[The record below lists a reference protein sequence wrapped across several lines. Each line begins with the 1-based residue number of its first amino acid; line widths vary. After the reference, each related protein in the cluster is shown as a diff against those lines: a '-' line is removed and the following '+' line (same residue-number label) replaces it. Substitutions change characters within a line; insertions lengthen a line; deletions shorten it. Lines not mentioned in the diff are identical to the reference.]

1 MSTIRFVLRTDKVDK
16 EGRSP
21 IQLVYQ
27 LSGQRKYFK
36 TGEKLFPETWNTN
49 DQQAAY
55 LDKKRAKKI
64 IPDISF
70 DLLPAAKEV
79 EEINSNLVAIKKEI
93 ADVERLFQLKKIV
106 YSADMVIEAL
116 KENRSP
122 ETKKKER
129 SNFLFDFID
138 RYIEDNKNSREKGSL
153 GVYKAL
159 KKHLKDFETAK
170 RKKVCFDKIDY
181 AFFLEFQNF
190 LISNKTKTAPN
201 GLGNVTIAKQLSTL
215 KTFLNY
221 ARMHGIVVSDNYKD
235 FKIKKES
242 LEVIALTNDEFEKL
256 YNYHLSNNKKLSQV
270 RDVFCFSCAT
280 GLRYSDLLQL
290 KREHIKSGEIRLTV
304 TKTKQKLI
312 IPLNPYSFAILEKYS
327 LFHRP
332 LPVISNQKMNE
343 YVKEL
348 CKKAEINEPVQIVR
362 FRGAKREENTYP
374 KHELVSVHTG
384 RKTFATL
391 SLEKG
396 MSAEEVMKIGGWK
409 SYASF
414 ARYVNITQKRMK
426 VVMNKAWGE
435 IPSRTLKAV

>member
-1 MSTIRFVLRTDKVDK
+1 MSTIRFVLRTDKIDK
-16 EGRSP
+16 EGHSP
-21 IQLVYQ
+21 IQLIYQ
-27 LSGQRKYFK
+27 ISGQRKYFK
-36 TGEKLFPETWNTN
+36 TGEKLFSVNWNAA
-49 DQQAAY
+49 DQQALY
-55 LDKKRAKKI
+55 IDKKGAKKL
-64 IPDISF
+64 IPDINF
-70 DLLPAAKEV
+70 DLLPNTKEV
-79 EEINSNLVAIKKEI
+79 EEVNSNLVAFKKDI
-93 ADVERLFQLKKIV
+93 ADIERLFQLKKVI

-116 KENRSP
+116 QESRSP

-129 SNFLFDFID
+129 SNFVFDFID
-138 RYIEDNKNSREKGSL
+138 KYIEDNASSREKGSM

-170 RKKVCFDKIDY
+170 RKKVSFDKIDY
-181 AFFLEFQNF
+181 SFFLEFQNF
-190 LISNKTKTAPN
+190 LINNKTKTAPL

-242 LEVIALTNDEFEKL
+242 LEVIALTNEEFETL
-256 YNYHLSNNKKLSQV
+256 YNIDLSKNKKLDQV

-280 GLRYSDLLQL
+280 GLRYSDLSQL
-290 KREHIKSGEIRLTV
+290 KREHIKAGEIRLTV
-304 TKTKQKLI
+304 TKTKQKLT
-312 IPLNPYSFAILEKYS
+312 IPLNPYSFAFLEKYS
-327 LFHRP
+327 SLHQP

-348 CKKAEINEPVQIVR
+348 CKKAGINEPVQIVR
-362 FRGAKREENTYP
+362 FRGARREENTYP

-426 VVMNKAWGE
+426 VVMSKAWGT
-435 IPSRTLKAV
+435 IPKLKAV